1 MKRKKVVNYVKSSS
15 RHLPE
20 YNFGSFQ
27 MFVQDPLPDYID
39 VHEIFS
45 DIKNVIPDH
54 ILESL
59 DVIYVGDFSFL
70 KEREINAMYSD
81 GAIYISNVQ
90 DNNEDLKDDI
100 VHELAHAID
109 EKYHDFI
116 YADGKIEDEF
126 LLKRNQLKRAL
137 AYSGQDIS
145 KYDFYE
151 TEYNEEFDDFLSKEI
166 GFDALRLLAVDI
178 FTNPYAATSLKE
190 YFASCFE
197 KFYLEEQVY
206 LKELCPYVYKKL
218 SLLNN
223 EDYLET
229 Y

>member
-1 MKRKKVVNYVKSSS
+1 MKRKKVANYVKSSS
-15 RHLPE
+15 KHLPE

-27 MFVQDPLPDYID
+27 VFVQNQLPNHID

-45 DIKNVIPDH
+45 EIKSIIPDH
-54 ILESL
+54 ILDSL

-81 GAIYISNVQ
+81 GAIYISNIQ

-100 VHELAHAID
+100 IHELAHAID

-126 LLKRNQLKRAL
+126 LLKRNQLKRVL
-137 AYSGQDIS
+137 TYSGQDIS
-145 KYDFYE
+145 RYDFYE

-206 LKELCPYVYKKL
+206 LKQLCPYVYKKL

-223 EDYLET
+223 EDYLEA